1 MNQHR
6 FTLWNQ
12 EVNIP
17 SGTNQQRTTNTEQQI
32 NTEQIN
38 NFSFSPPN
46 FLLLPFNFLLGS
58 SKPMDFTFKT
68 YENLLNTLLSRGFSF
83 LTFTQ
88 YIEAKFHTERRR
100 SASSLESLNPESSN
114 LESLNLES
122 LNLIILRHDVEARYP
137 NALRMAQ
144 IQHKLGIKG
153 TYYFRIFNKSGN
165 EAIIKQIAALGH
177 EIGYHYDDLTA
188 CKGDHQKAIERFQKN
203 LAYLRQ
209 FATVRTICMEGAPES
224 KYNNQDLWGKEE
236 MRDERREMSRND
248 KTLVADTSKHTLY
261 HTTLNAKKSYR
272 DFGIIAEP
280 YFDLNFDKVYYL
292 TDTGR
297 RWDGKFSVR
306 DKAVFRD
313 ENVRDGRVRDER
325 VRGERVSGEKMSGE
339 SVRGEK
345 MSGERVRDEKLSSE
359 LVNPEY
365 MTLRFRHTKDIIKA
379 IEESSF
385 PSQAMLTFH
394 PQRWN
399 DKPMPWLKEFVWQNV
414 KNQVKRIIVN
424 KSR

>member
-1 MNQHR
+1 
-6 FTLWNQ
+6 
-12 EVNIP
+12 
-17 SGTNQQRTTNTEQQI
+17 
-32 NTEQIN
+32 
-38 NFSFSPPN
+38 
-46 FLLLPFNFLLGS
+46 
-58 SKPMDFTFKT
+58 
-68 YENLLNTLLSRGFSF
+68 
-83 LTFTQ
+83 
-88 YIEAKFHTERRR
+88 
-100 SASSLESLNPESSN
+100 
-114 LESLNLES
+114 
-122 LNLIILRHDVEARYP
+122 
-137 NALRMAQ
+137 
-144 IQHKLGIKG
+144 
-153 TYYFRIFNKSGN
+153 
-165 EAIIKQIAALGH
+165 
-177 EIGYHYDDLTA
+177 
-188 CKGDHQKAIERFQKN
+188 
-203 LAYLRQ
+203 
-209 FATVRTICMEGAPES
+209 MEGAPES

-313 ENVRDGRVRDER
+313 ERVRDER
-325 VRGERVSGEKMSGE
+325 VRGERVRGERVSGEK
-339 SVRGEK
+339 VR
-345 MSGERVRDEKLSSE
+345 GERVRDEQLSSE

-385 PSQAMLTFH
+385 PNQAMLTFH

-399 DKPMPWLKEFVWQNV
+399 DKPMPWLKELVWQNV
-414 KNQVKRIIVN
+414 KNQVKRIIIKRGN
-424 KSR
+424 

>member
-1 MNQHR
+1 
-6 FTLWNQ
+6 
-12 EVNIP
+12 
-17 SGTNQQRTTNTEQQI
+17 
-32 NTEQIN
+32 
-38 NFSFSPPN
+38 
-46 FLLLPFNFLLGS
+46 
-58 SKPMDFTFKT
+58 MDFTFKT
-68 YENLLNTLLSRGFSF
+68 YENLLNTLQSRGFSF

-88 YIEAKFHTERRR
+88 YIEAKFHTEQSR
-100 SASSLESLNPESSN
+100 SASNLESLNPESSNLDSSNPLVPRAERFRIESSN

-122 LNLIILRHDVEARYP
+122 LNLIILRYDVEARYP

-165 EAIIKQIAALGH
+165 EAIIKQIVALGH
-177 EIGYHYDDLTA
+177 EIGYHYDDLTT

-261 HTTLNAKKSYR
+261 HTTLNAKKSYH

-280 YFDLNFDKVYYL
+280 YLDLNFDKVYYL

-313 ENVRDGRVRDER
+313 GR
-325 VRGERVSGEKMSGE
+325 VRGERVSGEKVRGERVRDE

-399 DKPMPWLKEFVWQNV
+399 DKPMPWFKEFVWQNV